1 MPNIYSINLLEILD
15 EMIGWSRISERGA
28 NPWREYQPIILPYLP
43 ENCMKL
49 KKFGWEGG
57 CKSQI
62 CPCRYATGDEH
73 RKRKNCTFFIRW
85 HWKLRYSFKTVW
97 SQKQMKAWY
106 YRCGSRIPHRA
117 PSLCYKCLWKCDSK
131 CGLEMSLELSALFD
145 AALLHHK
152 HINFK
157 RFELFAIKQF
167 CQIRQI

>member
-1 MPNIYSINLLEILD
+1 MERVPTYYSAISSWKLHETEEIRL
-15 EMIGWSRISERGA
+15 GR
-28 NPWREYQPIILPYLP
+28 
-43 ENCMKL
+43 
-49 KKFGWEGG
+49 G

-62 CPCRYATGDEH
+62 CLCRYATGDEH

-157 RFELFAIKQF
+157 RFELFAINNSAKF
-167 CQIRQI
+167 DRPKSGISLFPCLGIRYLLK